1 MEVAAPLPTGSPR
14 GRSPAEGS
22 LDVAVIG
29 AGAAGLVTAHELLRA
44 GHNVAVFEASQTVG
58 GLWNYDPRVE
68 DDPLGQ
74 QPSARIRSSLYAS
87 LRVNLPRDL
96 MAFEG
101 YTFDSAGGGGDR
113 WPRYPHHTRVL
124 EYLRRFA
131 TDMGVSPHVRLG
143 HRVRDV
149 TRVSAT
155 LWQVDGQSYDAVA
168 ICNGHFTE
176 PIVPAIPGFGGFPG
190 TALHSHNYRRPDALA
205 GARVVLLGSSVSG
218 HDLAREIA
226 TVAQDVY
233 LSGRLFTEER
243 PLACQE
249 GPVKRCPPVVRFNN
263 TDVVLASGEVITD
276 VDAFIFCTGYH
287 YRFPFLARTITSVYE
302 NWVQGLYRQL
312 MPVEV
317 PRCAFIGLPFRIVPL
332 PLFQRQAR
340 WFARSLSGDFPLP
353 GLADRRREY
362 ADDIARLSSSGIA
375 RRHYHRLGTGQ
386 IAYLN
391 GLAEQCGDDP
401 VPDWFVALWQEHN
414 ANAHRHPGDYRDR
427 PLVNQ
432 GPSIVA

>member
-1 MEVAAPLPTGSPR
+1 M
-14 GRSPAEGS
+14 
-22 LDVAVIG
+22 DVAVIG

-44 GHNVAVFEASQTVG
+44 GHHVAVFEGSQTVG

-74 QPSARIRSSLYAS
+74 QPSERIHSSLYAS

-101 YTFDSAGGGGDR
+101 YTFDSAGGGDDG
-113 WPRYPHHTRVL
+113 WPRYPRHDRVL

-155 LWQVDGQSYDAVA
+155 LWRVDGQSFDAVA
-168 ICNGHFTE
+168 VCNGHFTE
-176 PIVPAIPGFGGFPG
+176 PIAPAIPGFDGFPG
-190 TALHSHNYRRPDALA
+190 VALHSHNYRTPDALA

-226 TVAQDVY
+226 TVAHDVY
-233 LSGRLFTEER
+233 LSGRLFHDAS
-243 PLACQE
+243 PLDCQA
-249 GPVKRCPPVVRFNN
+249 GPVRRCPPVARFDK
-263 TDVVLASGEVITD
+263 TDVVLANGEVIAD

-287 YRFPFLARTITSVYE
+287 YRFPFLATAVASVHE

-312 MPVEV
+312 VPVEA
-317 PRCAFIGLPFRIVPL
+317 PRCAFIGLPFRIVPF

-340 WFARSLSGDFPLP
+340 WFARYLNRGFPLP
-353 GLADRRREY
+353 GLAERRREY
-362 ADDIARLSSSGIA
+362 ADQIARLQSSGVA
-375 RRHYHRLGTGQ
+375 PRHFHRLGNGQ

-391 GLAEQCGDDP
+391 SLAAQCGDDP
-401 VPDWFVALWQEHN
+401 VPDWFTALWQEHN
-414 ANAHRHPGDYRDR
+414 ANAQHHPDDYRDR
-427 PLVNQ
+427 PLVNH
-432 GPSIVA
+432 GPSKVV